1 MQQLPTFQYIT
12 HPNENFEDFSWL
24 NNLLEGGIK
33 WIQLRIKENHFNT
46 RYPNKNYKAFF
57 IEKGKELAKICA
69 DKNILL
75 TINDRV
81 EWVNEIGANGAH
93 IGKEDISISAA
104 KKHLSNDAILGVTAN
119 DFKDILKLKNER
131 IDYIGL
137 GPFRDTTTKD
147 KEKLAPTLGLTG
159 YEKIIQ
165 QINPTISIPFFAIGG
180 ITEKDI
186 VPLMKTGIYGIAL
199 SGYIF
204 QAKHD
209 IDLIKRTITID

>member
-12 HPNENFEDFSWL
+12 HPNENFEDFSWV
-24 NNLLEGGIK
+24 NNLYEGGIR
-33 WIQLRIKENHFNT
+33 WIQLRIKENHFLARN
-46 RYPNKNYKAFF
+46 PQKNHKEFF

-69 DKNILL
+69 DKNILF
-75 TINDRV
+75 TINDHV

-104 KKHLSNDAILGVTAN
+104 KKQLSSDAILGVTAN
-119 DFKDILKLKNER
+119 NFEDILQLKNEQ

-137 GPFRDTTTKD
+137 GPLRDTTTKD
-147 KEKLAPTLGLTG
+147 KEKLAPTLGLAG
-159 YEKIIQ
+159 YEKIIRQ
-165 QINPTISIPFFAIGG
+165 MNPTIATPIFAIGG
-180 ITEKDI
+180 ITEKDT
-186 VPLMKTGIYGIAL
+186 VPLMEIGIYGIAL

-209 IDLIKRTITID
+209 IDLIKRTIKTN